1 MAVFE
6 PPGYFVIPVLRLFP
20 LSDLAACSAGLG
32 SGIFSLF
39 RNQFRRKMADER
51 RDYYKQALRKESVP
65 DSSDLRKLETMFV
78 SKESML

>member
-51 RDYYKQALRKESVP
+51 RDYRYKAGFKERERP
-65 DSSDLRKLETMFV
+65 GF
-78 SKESML
+78 

>member
-32 SGIFSLF
+32 
-39 RNQFRRKMADER
+39 N
-51 RDYYKQALRKESVP
+51 KQALRKESVP

>member
-32 SGIFSLF
+32 SGIFPLS
-39 RNQFRRKMADER
+39 
-51 RDYYKQALRKESVP
+51 ESVP
-65 DSSDLRKLETMFV
+65 TEDGRRTTRLPVQAGF
-78 SKESML
+78 KERERPGF